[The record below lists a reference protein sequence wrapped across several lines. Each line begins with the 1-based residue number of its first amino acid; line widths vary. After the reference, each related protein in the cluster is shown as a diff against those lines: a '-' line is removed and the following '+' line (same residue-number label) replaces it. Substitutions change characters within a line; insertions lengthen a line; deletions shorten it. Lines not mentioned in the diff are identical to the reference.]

1 MMELATWAAIA
12 ILGPG
17 AVVIFV
23 WFLFDFRRTLRE
35 WRKR

>member
-1 MMELATWAAIA
+1 MELATWAAIA

-35 WRKR
+35 LRKR